1 MARPE
6 IVRGDGMGNEDDSGD
21 GCEPAGERRVR
32 GGPGL
37 GGSWRGGTGMHG
49 RVPSMHVG
57 GLSVW
62 VDRDGYEVGGGGIWQ
77 LEEWDWRRICCGRLP

>member
-1 MARPE
+1 MAQPE

-21 GCEPAGERRVR
+21 GCEPAGERRVG